1 MTGKAGRRGSRR
13 WDADQALTALYDRHY
28 RGLTQLAVLLVDDV
42 TAAEEVAQSA
52 FAVLHGAGRQPLGG
66 DRALSI
72 LRREV
77 ISRARS
83 HRADRP
89 RQPQAVRQAQVGGDA
104 LLLALRALP
113 GLQREALVLRY
124 YTDLTDAQIASA
136 MGIGARAVHVHISRG
151 MAALQAALDGK
162 ITNPL
167 SERRWSPARA
177 PGGAESCRTRAR
189 SDLPDSAVRSARQV
203 SHIEAPIVYM
213 GARGS
218 ARARLSFLRRPRRA
232 HRSEPWMA

>member
-1 MTGKAGRRGSRR
+1 M
-13 WDADQALTALYDRHY
+13 LYDRHY
-28 RGLTQLAVLLVDDV
+28 RDLTQLAVLLVDDV
-42 TAAEEVAQSA
+42 AAAEEVAQSA
-52 FAVLHGAGRQPLGG
+52 FAVLHGGGRRPLDG

-113 GLQREALVLRY
+113 GSQREALVLRY
-124 YTDLTDAQIASA
+124 YTDLADAQIASA
-136 MGIGARAVHVHISRG
+136 MGIGARAVHVHISCG

-167 SERRWSPARA
+167 SERRWSPARRRRVRRHSEA
-177 PGGAESCRTRAR
+177 GPE
-189 SDLPDSAVRSARQV
+189 RSA
-203 SHIEAPIVYM
+203 
-213 GARGS
+213 
-218 ARARLSFLRRPRRA
+218 
-232 HRSEPWMA
+232 

>member
-1 MTGKAGRRGSRR
+1 MTGKAGRRGRRR

-42 TAAEEVAQSA
+42 AAAEEVAQSA
-52 FAVLHGAGRQPLGG
+52 FAVLHGAGRQPLARRQGAIPPAARG
-66 DRALSI
+66 DQPGPF
-72 LRREV
+72 
-77 ISRARS
+77 

-113 GLQREALVLRY
+113 GSQREALVLRY

-162 ITNPL
+162 IINP
-167 SERRWSPARA
+167 
-177 PGGAESCRTRAR
+177 
-189 SDLPDSAVRSARQV
+189 
-203 SHIEAPIVYM
+203 
-213 GARGS
+213 
-218 ARARLSFLRRPRRA
+218 
-232 HRSEPWMA
+232 